1 LIEYLRCPNLS
12 FSLAAEGMRVD
23 VLLRGIFFHRASN
36 YVHYSP
42 DAIILILDA
51 TGRVIKVYLV
61 EVKAP
66 YALRYILEKFDNE
79 AGSTTWY
86 QGPIRFPV
94 YGYHALPG
102 GVSWEAIGGRPLSP
116 IDVSLAPLPP
126 PHFAQ
131 TQLGMEVLRGNG
143 YGASECLYV
152 CQVESRGAASSQ
164 VIIVPYNAEFAK

>member
-1 LIEYLRCPNLS
+1 
-12 FSLAAEGMRVD
+12 M
-23 VLLRGIFFHRASN
+23 
-36 YVHYSP
+36 
-42 DAIILILDA
+42 
-51 TGRVIKVYLV
+51 
-61 EVKAP
+61 
-66 YALRYILEKFDNE
+66 
-79 AGSTTWY
+79 
-86 QGPIRFPV
+86 
-94 YGYHALPG
+94 
-102 GVSWEAIGGRPLSP
+102 SWEAIGGRPLSP